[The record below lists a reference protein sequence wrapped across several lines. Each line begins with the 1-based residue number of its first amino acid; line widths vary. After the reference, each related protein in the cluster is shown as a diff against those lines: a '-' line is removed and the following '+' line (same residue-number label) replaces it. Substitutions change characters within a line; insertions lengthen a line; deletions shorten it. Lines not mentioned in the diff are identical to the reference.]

1 MHTLYKKD
9 GTKAV
14 VNDESLTYALS
25 LGWSKNTP
33 KKAPTKKAK

>member
-1 MHTLYKKD
+1 MNTLYKKD
-9 GTKAV
+9 GTKV
-14 VNDESLTYALS
+14 LVNDESLTHALS